1 MRSNRGFTL
10 LELLAALAILGVL
23 ATLGYGSYQS
33 SVEKSNFRSMQ
44 EFGVELALNQQLHRQ
59 RFGRYAE
66 TISTNGSPA
75 ANRLVMPSAD
85 QYQISVST
93 ADFRG
98 YSAQVRNSAN
108 SPKKLP
114 SACVVLTVESAMGI
128 QRFGAQSATGQNT
141 SEQCV
146 PHG

>member
-1 MRSNRGFTL
+1 MRATKGFTL
-10 LELLAALAILGVL
+10 LELLAAIAIVGVL

-33 SVEKSNFRSMQ
+33 NIEKSNFRTMQ

-59 RFGRYAE
+59 RFGRYAQ
-66 TISTNGSPA
+66 TVSSTGTPA
-75 ANRLVMPSAD
+75 ANRLVMPSANK
-85 QYQISVST
+85 YQINVSS

-98 YSAQVRNSAN
+98 YTAQVKKHND
-108 SPKKLP
+108 SPQKLP
-114 SACVVLTVESAMGI
+114 TACAVLIVESAVGV
-128 QRFGAQSATGQNT
+128 QRFGTQSATGQNT